1 MDIELGWLETE
12 GINVKEGMGYTGGK
26 EKYVS
31 ALQRYLKGYDTNRKA
46 VEELQSAGDTEGY
59 MIKVHALKSNSR
71 MIGATEVA
79 EAFERLETAARDG
92 DTGYIE
98 DNTDDALEKYDR
110 LIDIIRP
117 VGEMED
123 VHVAGELSAA
133 EAKETADK
141 LMEALDEFDDELSS
155 QLVSKLAGYP
165 FRMTQRQKLDEAVDN
180 IGNFLY
186 DEALELIKEIYTAIE

>member
-1 MDIELGWLETE
+1 MDIELDWLETE

-26 EKYVS
+26 EKYIA

-46 VEELQSAGDTEGY
+46 VEELKASGDTEGY

-71 MIGATEVA
+71 MIGATEAA
-79 EAFERLETAARDG
+79 EAFERLETAAREG

-98 DNTDDALEKYDR
+98 DNTKAALEKYDR

-117 VGEMED
+117 VGEIED
-123 VHVAGELSAA
+123 VRVAGELSAE
-133 EAKETADK
+133 EARDTADR

-165 FRMTQRQKLDEAVDN
+165 FRVTQRQKLNEAADN

-186 DEALELIKEIYTAIE
+186 DEALELIKEIYAAIE